1 MKHKALV
8 DEPFLE
14 QMPVIM
20 MFLRISH
27 YIQKF
32 RKVNLYILLDWS
44 FSLIAQKIQNLLAI
58 SLIIHFIAK
67 DY

>member
-32 RKVNLYILLDWS
+32 RKVNLYILLYWS

-67 DY
+67 D

>member
-8 DEPFLE
+8 DEPFFE

>member
-32 RKVNLYILLDWS
+32 RKVNLYILLYWS